1 MFHILL
7 GAWWEVDLGSNFEV
21 ASVEVTN
28 RQDCCGYR
36 LRNSDVVLKL
46 DDDTPFATF
55 HIATATD
62 GEVFG
67 IPASSFVSNLLFAR
81 KVRIQLRGK
90 EALNLQLVKVYDI
103 SGNNVADPAEN
114 SKATANQLS
123 NYADDNS
130 YGATNAIDSSE
141 YMSHTKFEQGKEL
154 FQSIEISYERY

>member
-55 HIATATD
+55 HIATAFD
-62 GEVFG
+62 GEVFD
-67 IPASSFVSNLLFAR
+67 IPASSFVSNLLTTDTVSNHTTQGRAG
-81 KVRIQLRGK
+81 LTG
-90 EALNLQLVKVYDI
+90 EAVF
-103 SGNNVADPAEN
+103 P
-114 SKATANQLS
+114 
-123 NYADDNS
+123 
-130 YGATNAIDSSE
+130 
-141 YMSHTKFEQGKEL
+141 
-154 FQSIEISYERY
+154 